1 MSQSPDGRTSTD
13 ASCYACNA
21 PNGTPAPSEQW
32 GVWMRGY
39 GPNSTS
45 YMWLNTPPP
54 PPPNPYNRQVPNGP
68 SFSQQNLSDAPPSA
82 TTKQA
87 PVYNATA
94 ENARRVINVTVGSTT
109 VRNPA

>member
-1 MSQSPDGRTSTD
+1 MSQSPDGRTSSD
-13 ASCYACNA
+13 GSCYACLSPSGAA
-21 PNGTPAPSEQW
+21 PPADQW
-32 GVWMRGY
+32 GIWVSRYGGSGWMWQ
-39 GPNSTS
+39 PVSA
-45 YMWLNTPPP
+45 P

-68 SFSQQNLSDAPPSA
+68 AFSQQNLSDAPPSA

-94 ENARRVINVTVGSTT
+94 ENARRTVNVTVGSTT